1 MLQEA
6 KDLQNKAVA
15 ELFCKAHGQRKELT
29 FRAPTGS
36 GKTRMMADFMNRLLA
51 EQNDIVFLV
60 STLSKGNLAQQ
71 NYDSFLKC
79 AQDGTFPE
87 IKPYLINTEISG
99 EEELFIP
106 TDYNVYV
113 LPRDLFKAG
122 GILMRGAMDHFLRVM
137 TLGDFGLGLGKKIYL
152 IKDECHQATNNLDD
166 ISHRYFART
175 FNFSATPKLSRG
187 QVPDVQISD
196 EDAVAAKL
204 IKKVE
209 LIEDENATVDDAID
223 KFLEIRPRYNNL
235 LGVHPCLI
243 IQISN
248 KDKAEEEWS
257 ERIKPA
263 LDKHQS
269 LKWMVIVNTY
279 KTTGAEDKAKELLC
293 DTNDDV
299 KKKLPVARWKDY
311 AKGDNSTIDVIIFKM
326 VISEGWD
333 IPRACML
340 FQVRDTQSKQLD
352 EQVMGRVR
360 RNPRLLDFESL
371 SKEAQELAST
381 AWVWGIKPDNMK
393 QIMPVK
399 LWKLGNVNVQEQFR
413 VRTTKLTDLTERRD
427 FDIHAYM
434 ASQKTPVTYQDIFS
448 LYKKLKQGDN
458 ALQDMCFDYAN
469 ENYMQWWTFMEHYD
483 KVKREYD
490 TYVCDYA
497 QSMVEDKEVSF
508 PVDSTYMDSAN
519 RHEIEDWI
527 WCRKDSAS
535 TTFAFD
541 SDAEREWANYLAS
554 KIAVRE
560 AAEVVQLGDDDERY
574 LWGKNFPYN
583 SEIKYEYYSA
593 GIHKSYP
600 DFILKDKRGRIHI
613 FEVKSLNGNG
623 TAGFDPAEYEAKIN
637 ELKDCYKASSAK
649 LEDHLFYIP
658 IKTGDDW
665 QIFRYKDGI
674 ESILTKQQFKN
685 SFGDD

>member
-6 KDLQNKAVA
+6 KDLQYRAVN
-15 ELFCKAHGQRKELT
+15 ELFIKAHGVKKELT

-36 GKTRMMADFMNRLLA
+36 GKTHMMADFMNRLLA
-51 EQNDIVFLV
+51 EQKDIIFLV
-60 STLSKGNLAQQ
+60 SSLSKGNLAQQ
-71 NYDSFLKC
+71 NYDSFQKC
-79 AQDGTFPE
+79 SQDGIFPE
-87 IKPYLINTEISG
+87 IKPYLINTKISG
-99 EEELFIP
+99 EEDLYIP

-122 GILMRGAMDHFLRVM
+122 GILMRGAMDHFLRTM
-137 TLGDFGLGLGKKIYL
+137 TIGDFGMGLGKKIYL
-152 IKDECHQATNNLDD
+152 IKDECHQATNNLDE
-166 ISHRYFART
+166 ISVKYFARI

-187 QVPDVQISD
+187 QMPDVQIND
-196 EDAVAAKL
+196 EEAVAAKL
-204 IKKVE
+204 IKRVE
-209 LIEDENATVDDAID
+209 LIEDENATVEDAIN
-223 KFLEIRPRYNNL
+223 KFLEIKTKYNNL

-248 KDKAEEEWS
+248 KDKAEEEWN
-257 ERIKPA
+257 EKIKPA
-263 LDKHQS
+263 LDNHQA

-279 KTTGAEDKAKELLC
+279 KTNGAEDKSKELLC

-299 KKKLPVARWKDY
+299 KRKLPVARWKDY
-311 AKGDNSTIDVIIFKM
+311 AKGDNSTIDVIVFKM

-360 RNPRLLDFESL
+360 RNPRLLDFENL
-371 SKEAQELAST
+371 SDEAKDLAST
-381 AWVWGIKPDNMK
+381 AWVWGIKPDSMK
-393 QIMPVK
+393 KIMSVK
-399 LWKLGNVNVQEQFR
+399 LWKLGNVDVQEQIR
-413 VRTTKLTDLTERRD
+413 VKTTKLANLTNRKD
-427 FDIHAYM
+427 FDIHKFM
-434 ASQKTPVTYQDIFS
+434 ESQNAPVTYQNIFS

-458 ALQDMCFDYAN
+458 ALQDMCYIYAN
-469 ENYMQWWTFMEHYD
+469 EDYTQWWTFMENYE
-483 KVKREYD
+483 KVKHEYD
-490 TYVCDYA
+490 SYVCDYS

-508 PVDSTYMDSAN
+508 PIDSTYIDSDN
-519 RHEIEDWI
+519 HHEIEDWV
-527 WCRKDSAS
+527 WCRKDSPS

-560 AAEVVQLGDDDERY
+560 AAEVVQVGDDDERY

-600 DFILKDKRGRIHI
+600 DFIMKDKKGRIHI
-613 FEVKSLNGNG
+613 FEVKSVNGNG
-623 TAGFDPAEYEAKIN
+623 TASFDPLEYEAKIN
-637 ELKDCYKASSAK
+637 ELKECYKAASSK
-649 LEDHLFYIP
+649 LKNHLFYIP
-658 IKTGDDW
+658 IKDGDNW
-665 QIFRYKDGI
+665 QIFRYKDGQ
-674 ESILTKQQFKN
+674 EYSMTKQQFKA
-685 SFGDD
+685 SFND